1 MIYNQ
6 NVNFTPDT
14 PATCRPT
21 SGIVCAYCRNARN
34 CNNQVPMDNLHDFD
48 SKTDTTKIV
57 RLDGGEVTA
66 EMIAKA
72 AAEAAT
78 THVTDFS

>member
-21 SGIVCAYCRNARN
+21 SGIVCTYCRNARN
-34 CNNQVPMDNLHDFD
+34 CNNQVPRDDLYGFD

-57 RLDGGEVTA
+57 QLDSGKVTA
-66 EMIAKA
+66 EMV
-72 AAEAAT
+72 AEATLEPA
-78 THVTDFS
+78 HVTDFS